1 MKMMSMHN
9 KHTLDVIQVD
19 AFTDKPF
26 GGNPAAV
33 IMDADHVSEE
43 TMHKIA
49 REMNVRETVF
59 ASKSRVADFKF
70 RYMTPKSEIGFSGH
84 PTIAAFHALVEE
96 GRIELVSDVTMVRL
110 ETNTGILDIEI
121 VRNESTG
128 HHEIQITHKK
138 PQFMD
143 TYDPKDYA
151 EALGLSLVDI
161 HSPNPLQ
168 TVSTGTPHLMMPV
181 STSRS
186 LDRIKPNWDRLKELQ
201 ADSDYVS
208 MSVFTRD
215 TREPTSDAQVRH
227 FAPALGVYED
237 PVSGSA
243 AGSLGS
249 YIIRYGFMEAT
260 YPVTSIVIE
269 QGHYVERPGK
279 IFVEVR
285 GDQEGI
291 DQVKVSGTAI
301 TVVKGKLH
309 F

>member
-1 MKMMSMHN
+1 MHG
-9 KHTLDVIQVD
+9 KHKLEVIQVD
-19 AFTDKPF
+19 SFTDKPF

-33 IMDADHVSEE
+33 VLGADHVSEK

-59 ASKSRVADFKF
+59 VSKSRTADFRF

-84 PTIAAFHALVEE
+84 PTIAAFHALAEA
-96 GRIELVSDVTMVRL
+96 GHIDLVQDVTMTRL
-110 ETNTGILDIEI
+110 ETNSGILDIEI
-121 VRNESTG
+121 VKNDSTG

-138 PQFMD
+138 PKFMN
-143 TYDPKDYA
+143 TYDPKDHA

-161 HSPNPLQ
+161 HSPNPIQ
-168 TVSTGTPHLMMPV
+168 TVSTGTPHLMLPV
-181 STSRS
+181 STQRS

-208 MSVFTRD
+208 LSVFTRD

-227 FAPALGVYED
+227 FGPAVGVYED

-249 YIIRYGFMEAT
+249 YLIKYGFMDT
-260 YPVTSIVIE
+260 PFPVTSIVIE

-279 IFVEVR
+279 IYVEVR
-285 GDQEGI
+285 GDQESI
-291 DQVKVSGTAI
+291 DQVKVSGTAV
-301 TVVKGKLH
+301 TVMKGTIH

>member
-1 MKMMSMHN
+1 MSMQH

-33 IMDADHVSEE
+33 IMEADHISEK
-43 TMHKIA
+43 TMHNIA
-49 REMNVRETVF
+49 REMSVRETVF
-59 ASKSRVADFKF
+59 VSKSRVADFKF

-110 ETNTGILDIEI
+110 ETNTGILDIEV

-138 PQFMD
+138 PRFMN

-151 EALGLSLVDI
+151 EALGLSLADI

-168 TVSTGTPHLMMPV
+168 TVSTGTPHLMVPV

-208 MSVFTRD
+208 LSVFTRD
-215 TREPTSDAQVRH
+215 AREPTSDAQVRH

-285 GDQEGI
+285 GDQESI
-291 DQVKVSGTAI
+291 DQVKVSGTGI
-301 TVVKGKLH
+301 TVVKGKLQ

>member
-1 MKMMSMHN
+1 LHN
-9 KHTLDVIQVD
+9 KHKLEVIQVD

-33 IMDADHVSEE
+33 VLGADHVSEK
-43 TMHKIA
+43 TMNKIA

-59 ASKSRVADFKF
+59 VSKSRTANFRF
-70 RYMTPKSEIGFSGH
+70 RYMTPKGEIDFSGH
-84 PTIAAFHALVEE
+84 PTIAAFHALVEA
-96 GRIELVSDVTMVRL
+96 GYIDLVQDITMSRL
-110 ETNTGILDIEI
+110 ETNSGILDIEI

-143 TYDPKDYA
+143 TYDPKDYVDV
-151 EALGLSLVDI
+151 LGLSLADI
-161 HSPNPLQ
+161 HTPNPLQ
-168 TVSTGTPHLMMPV
+168 TVSTGTPHLLIPV
-181 STSRS
+181 STQRS

-201 ADSDYVS
+201 SESDYVS
-208 MSVFTRD
+208 LSVFTRD

-227 FAPALGVYED
+227 FGPAVGVYED

-249 YIIRYGFMEAT
+249 YLIKYGFIDT
-260 YPVTSIVIE
+260 GLPVTSIIIE
-269 QGHYVERPGK
+269 QGHYLERPGK

-285 GDQEGI
+285 GDQESI
-291 DQVKVSGTAI
+291 DQVKVSGTAV
-301 TVVKGKLH
+301 TVLKGTLY

>member
-1 MKMMSMHN
+1 MSMHN
-9 KHTLDVIQVD
+9 KRTLDLIQVD
-19 AFTDKPF
+19 AFTDTPF

-33 IMDADHVSEE
+33 LLDADHVSEK

-59 ASKSRVADFKF
+59 VSKSRTADFKF

-84 PTIAAFHALVEE
+84 PTIAAFHTLVEE
-96 GRIELVSDVTMVRL
+96 GPIELVSDVTMVRL
-110 ETNTGILDIEI
+110 ETNTGILNIDI

-128 HHEIQITHKK
+128 HHEIQITHDK

-151 EALGLSLVDI
+151 EALGLSLADI

-249 YIIRYGFMEAT
+249 YMIRYGFMEAT

-291 DQVKVSGTAI
+291 DQVKVSGTGV

>member
-1 MKMMSMHN
+1 MSMNN
-9 KHTLDVIQVD
+9 KHTLDLIQVD
-19 AFTDKPF
+19 AFTDTPF

-33 IMDADHVSEE
+33 LLDADHVSEK

-59 ASKSRVADFKF
+59 VSKSRTADFKF
-70 RYMTPKSEIGFSGH
+70 RYMTPKSELGFSGH

-96 GRIELVSDVTMVRL
+96 GRIELVSDVTTVRL

-151 EALGLSLVDI
+151 EALGLSLADI
-161 HSPNPLQ
+161 NSPNPLQ

-181 STSRS
+181 STSKS

-227 FAPALGVYED
+227 FAPALGVHED

-291 DQVKVSGTAI
+291 DQVKVSGTGV
-301 TVVKGKLH
+301 TVVKGQLY

>member
-1 MKMMSMHN
+1 MKQE
-9 KHTLDVIQVD
+9 HTLKVNQID

-33 IMDADHVSEE
+33 VLDADHISEK

-59 ASKSRVADFKF
+59 VSKSRVADFRF
-70 RYMTPKSEIGFSGH
+70 RYMTPKSEIKFSGH
-84 PTIAAFHALVEE
+84 PTIAAFVALVEE
-96 GRIELVSDVTMVRL
+96 GLIEIISDVTTVRL
-110 ETNTGILDIEI
+110 ETNSGVLDIEI

-143 TYDPKDYA
+143 TYDPKDYVD
-151 EALGLSLVDI
+151 ALGLSLADI

-168 TVSTGTPHLMMPV
+168 TVSTGTPHLLIPV

-208 MSVFTRD
+208 LSVFTRD

-249 YIIRYGFMEAT
+249 YLIRYGLMEAT

-279 IFVEVR
+279 IYVEVR
-285 GDQEGI
+285 GNQEGI
-291 DQVKVSGTAI
+291 DQVKVSGTGV
-301 TVVKGKLH
+301 TVLNGTIH

>member
-1 MKMMSMHN
+1 MHS
-9 KHTLDVIQVD
+9 KHSLQVIQVD
-19 AFTDKPF
+19 AFTDTAF

-33 IMDADHVSEE
+33 VFDADHISED
-43 TMHKIA
+43 TMHNIA

-59 ASKSRVADFKF
+59 VSKSQVADFRF
-70 RYMTPKSEIGFSGH
+70 RYMTPKSEIDFSGH
-84 PTIAAFHALVEE
+84 PTIAAFHALAEE
-96 GRIELVSDVTMVRL
+96 GRIEVISDLTTVRL
-110 ETNTGILDIEI
+110 ETNSGILDIEI
-121 VRNESTG
+121 VRNESTE

-138 PQFMD
+138 PTFMA

-151 EALGLSLVDI
+151 EALGLSLADI

-168 TVSTGTPHLMMPV
+168 TVSTGTPHLLIPV

-208 MSVFTRD
+208 PSVFTRD

-227 FAPALGVYED
+227 FGPAVGVYED

-249 YIIRYGFMEAT
+249 YLIRYGFMEAT

-269 QGHYVERPGK
+269 QGHYVDRPGK

-291 DQVKVSGTAI
+291 DQVKVSGTAVC
-301 TVVKGKLH
+301 TLKGTLKY
-309 F
+309 

>member
-1 MKMMSMHN
+1 MKQ
-9 KHTLDVIQVD
+9 KHSLDVIQVD
-19 AFTDKPF
+19 AFTDTPF

-33 IMDADHVSEE
+33 VLDADHVSDE
-43 TMHKIA
+43 TMYKIA

-59 ASKSRVADFKF
+59 VSKSRAADFRF
-70 RYMTPKSEIGFSGH
+70 RYMTPKSEINFSGH

-96 GRIELVSDVTMVRL
+96 GHIDLVQDVTMTRL
-110 ETNTGILDIEI
+110 ETNTGVLDIEI

-151 EALGLSLVDI
+151 EALGLSLADV

-181 STSRS
+181 STQRS

-227 FAPALGVYED
+227 FGPAVGVYED

-249 YIIRYGFMEAT
+249 YIIKYGFMET
-260 YPVTSIVIE
+260 PFPVTSIVIE

-285 GDQEGI
+285 GDQESI

-301 TVVKGKLH
+301 TALKGTLY

>member
-1 MKMMSMHN
+1 MSR
-9 KHTLDVIQVD
+9 KHALDVIQVD
-19 AFTDKPF
+19 AFTDTPF

-33 IMDADHVSEE
+33 VLDADHVSEK

-59 ASKSRVADFKF
+59 VSKSEVADFHF
-70 RYMTPKSEIGFSGH
+70 RYMTPKSQIGFSGH
-84 PTIAAFHALVEE
+84 PTIAAFHALVEV
-96 GRIELVSDVTMVRL
+96 GYIELVSDITTVRL
-110 ETNTGILDIEI
+110 ETSSGILDIEI

-143 TYDPKDYA
+143 TYDPKEYVD
-151 EALGLSLVDI
+151 ALGLSLADI

-168 TVSTGTPHLMMPV
+168 TVSTGTPHLMVPV

-186 LDRIKPNWDRLKELQ
+186 LDKIKPNWNRLKELQ
-201 ADSDYVS
+201 ANSDYVS

-249 YIIRYGFMEAT
+249 YLIKYGLMEAT

-285 GDQEGI
+285 GNQEGI
-291 DQVKVSGTAI
+291 DQVKVSGTG
-301 TVVKGKLH
+301 VSVMKGKI
-309 F
+309 FF

>member
-1 MKMMSMHN
+1 MKQKRS
-9 KHTLDVIQVD
+9 LDVIQVD
-19 AFTDKPF
+19 AFTDTPF

-33 IMDADHVSEE
+33 VLDADHVSDE
-43 TMHKIA
+43 TMYKIA

-59 ASKSRVADFKF
+59 VSKSRSADFRF
-70 RYMTPKSEIGFSGH
+70 RYMTPKSEIDFSGH
-84 PTIAAFHALVEE
+84 PTIAAFHALVEA
-96 GRIELVSDVTMVRL
+96 GYIDLLLDVTMTRL
-110 ETNTGILDIEI
+110 ETNTGVLDIEI
-121 VRNESTG
+121 MRNESTG

-138 PQFMD
+138 PQFLN
-143 TYDPKDYA
+143 TYDPKDYT

-168 TVSTGTPHLMMPV
+168 TVSTGTPHLMIPV
-181 STSRS
+181 STQRS
-186 LDRIKPNWDRLKELQ
+186 LDRIKPNWDRLKDLQ

-208 MSVFTRD
+208 LSVFTRD

-227 FAPALGVYED
+227 FGPAVGVYED

-249 YIIRYGFMEAT
+249 YIIRYGLMET
-260 YPVTSIVIE
+260 PFPVTSIVIE
-269 QGHYVERPGK
+269 QGHYVDRPGK

-291 DQVKVSGTAI
+291 EQVKVSGTGV
-301 TVVKGKLH
+301 TVLKGTLH
-309 F
+309 Y

>member
-1 MKMMSMHN
+1 MSKQHQ
-9 KHTLDVIQVD
+9 LDVIQVD
-19 AFTDKPF
+19 TFTDMPF

-33 IMDADHVSEE
+33 VLDADHVSEK

-59 ASKSRVADFKF
+59 ISKSRVADFRF

-84 PTIAAFHALVEE
+84 PTIAAFHALVES
-96 GRIELVSDVTMVRL
+96 GQIDLIRDVTNVRL
-110 ETNTGILDIEI
+110 ETNTGVLDIEI
-121 VRNESTG
+121 VKNESTG
-128 HHEIQITHKK
+128 QHEIQITHKK
-138 PQFMD
+138 PKFMN
-143 TYDPKDYA
+143 TYDPKDYT
-151 EALGLSLVDI
+151 EALGLSLADI

-168 TVSTGTPHLMMPV
+168 TVSTGTPHLMVPV

-201 ADSDYVS
+201 AGSDYVS
-208 MSVFTRD
+208 LSVFTRD

-249 YIIRYGFMEAT
+249 YIIKYGLMEVT

-291 DQVKVSGTAI
+291 EQVKVSGTGV
-301 TVVKGKLH
+301 TVMKGALY

>member
-1 MKMMSMHN
+1 MSMI
-9 KHTLDVIQVD
+9 KKEALDVIQVD
-19 AFTDKPF
+19 SFTDKPF

-33 IMDADHVSEE
+33 VLHADHVSEK
-43 TMHKIA
+43 TMHNIA

-59 ASKSRVADFKF
+59 VSKSQVADFRF
-70 RYMTPKSEIGFSGH
+70 RFMTPKSEIGFSGH

-96 GRIELVSDVTMVRL
+96 GLIDLVHDVTMVRL
-110 ETNTGILDIEI
+110 ETSTGILDIEI
-121 VRNESTG
+121 VRNESTRQ
-128 HHEIQITHKK
+128 HEIQVTHKK
-138 PQFMD
+138 PLFMD
-143 TYDPKDYA
+143 TYDPKDYVD
-151 EALGLSLVDI
+151 ALGLSLADI

-168 TVSTGTPHLMMPV
+168 TVSTGTPHLMIPV

-186 LDRIKPNWDRLKELQ
+186 LDRIKPNWNRLKELQ
-201 ADSDYVS
+201 AESDYVS
-208 MSVFTRD
+208 LSVFTRD

-227 FAPALGVYED
+227 FAPSLGVYED

-249 YIIRYGFMEAT
+249 YIIKYGLMEAT

-285 GDQEGI
+285 GNQERI
-291 DQVKVSGTAI
+291 DQVKVSGTGV
-301 TVVKGKLH
+301 TVMKGKLY

>member
-1 MKMMSMHN
+1 MLMSM
-9 KHTLDVIQVD
+9 KREHTLDVIQID
-19 AFTDKPF
+19 TFTDVPF

-33 IMDADHVSEE
+33 VLNADHVSEK

-59 ASKSRVADFKF
+59 VSKSRVADFRF
-70 RYMTPKSEIGFSGH
+70 RYMTPKSEIDFSGH
-84 PTIAAFHALVEE
+84 PTIAGFTALVEE
-96 GRIELVSDVTMVRL
+96 GLIELVSDVTMVRL
-110 ETNTGILDIEI
+110 ETNSGILNIEI

-151 EALGLSLVDI
+151 EALGLSLADI

-168 TVSTGTPHLMMPV
+168 TVSTGTPHLLIPV

-208 MSVFTRD
+208 LSVFTRD

-227 FAPALGVYED
+227 FGPAVGVYED

-249 YIIRYGFMEAT
+249 YLIRYGFMEAT

-291 DQVKVSGTAI
+291 DQVKVSGTGVTI
-301 TVVKGKLH
+301 WKGVLH

>member
-1 MKMMSMHN
+1 MKQ
-9 KHTLDVIQVD
+9 KHSLDIIQVD
-19 AFTDKPF
+19 AFTDTPF

-33 IMDADHVSEE
+33 VLAADHVSDE

-59 ASKSRVADFKF
+59 ISKSRVADFRF
-70 RYMTPKSEIGFSGH
+70 RYMTPKSEIDFSGH
-84 PTIAAFHALVEE
+84 PTIAAFHALVEI
-96 GRIELVSDVTMVRL
+96 GRIDLLQDVTMTRL
-110 ETNTGILDIEI
+110 ETNTGVLDIDI

-128 HHEIQITHKK
+128 HHEIQITHKT
-138 PQFMD
+138 PRFLD

-151 EALGLSLVDI
+151 EALGLSLADI

-168 TVSTGTPHLMMPV
+168 TVSTGTPHLMIPV
-181 STSRS
+181 STQRS

-201 ADSDYVS
+201 TDSDYVS
-208 MSVFTRD
+208 LSVFTRD

-227 FAPALGVYED
+227 FGPAVGVYED

-249 YIIRYGFMEAT
+249 YIIRYGFMET
-260 YPVTSIVIE
+260 PFPVTSIVIE
-269 QGHYVERPGK
+269 QGHYVDRPGK

-291 DQVKVSGTAI
+291 DQVKVSGTGV
-301 TVVKGKLH
+301 TVLKGTIH